1 MPARIV
7 RTHRHL
13 GSNEMDNQ
21 IDDDDLRRAVL
32 ETSTSGSILAVLVR
46 YLQITHSSF
55 VEIFVF

>member
-1 MPARIV
+1 
-7 RTHRHL
+7 
-13 GSNEMDNQ
+13 MDNQ